1 MNHYTQSLPEQELY
15 IIDEK
20 KITANEEEEFNYMT
34 FREFYKIV
42 DDLKKLHPTFRPQD
56 FKSFMKQAE
65 FVDQYNDIVYAF
77 LDDFGYPDMSNDYVK
92 DVVIALSTIGIEIPQ
107 KPRDKNNSINEE
119 EENNNVVDN
128 KDELL
133 SKDGIFVEEVS
144 EIKQEE
150 QEV

>member
-1 MNHYTQSLPEQELY
+1 
-15 IIDEK
+15 
-20 KITANEEEEFNYMT
+20 MT

-42 DDLKKLHPTFRPQD
+42 DDLKKLHTTFRPQD